1 MQMIRLINLSLE
13 LFGALL
19 SLVIACSLL
28 IIRNTEKD
36 RCHTLFLAILV
47 CNCFLLLSDA
57 AAWGFKGQLDSCS
70 RVIVPLANFFV
81 FTLGYV
87 LMLLYSC
94 YLYTYLKKKATI
106 SSRLLSMIFLLV
118 TAAVLLV
125 IVSLFN
131 GMYYFIDADNWY
143 HRGDFFWLSQVLA
156 ILCMLANGWFLLCY
170 RKYMTKI
177 EFFSLSMQIVL
188 PIIAMAI
195 QIYLYG
201 IALLYIATTVSTLIV
216 YLNIQAQIA
225 NRMQEK
231 ELALLNSQLHNML
244 AVIQP
249 HFLCNSLTAISQ
261 FCEADP
267 KKAQLGIHVMASY
280 LRENVNALVHE
291 EKIPFSQEKRHIE
304 LYLSL
309 QKLRFEHLITVVY
322 DIETDAFL
330 IPSLLLQPLVENAVC
345 HGILK
350 KESGGT
356 VLLRV
361 RRLSTE
367 IMIQVCDDGAGFDTA
382 RLNTIGKEHIGI
394 RNVEERCRLLCKGR
408 MEIQSKPCK
417 GTAVTLYL
425 SRDCCMPEET
435 QQESFV

>member
-216 YLNIQAQIA
+216 YLNIQAQIEIGC
-225 NRMQEK
+225 RRR
-231 ELALLNSQLHNML
+231 SW
-244 AVIQP
+244 
-249 HFLCNSLTAISQ
+249 
-261 FCEADP
+261 
-267 KKAQLGIHVMASY
+267 
-280 LRENVNALVHE
+280 
-291 EKIPFSQEKRHIE
+291 
-304 LYLSL
+304 
-309 QKLRFEHLITVVY
+309 RF
-322 DIETDAFL
+322 
-330 IPSLLLQPLVENAVC
+330 
-345 HGILK
+345 
-350 KESGGT
+350 
-356 VLLRV
+356 
-361 RRLSTE
+361 
-367 IMIQVCDDGAGFDTA
+367 
-382 RLNTIGKEHIGI
+382 
-394 RNVEERCRLLCKGR
+394 
-408 MEIQSKPCK
+408 
-417 GTAVTLYL
+417 
-425 SRDCCMPEET
+425 
-435 QQESFV
+435 

>member
-36 RCHTLFLAILV
+36 RCHTLFLAILI

-156 ILCMLANGWFLLCY
+156 
-170 RKYMTKI
+170 
-177 EFFSLSMQIVL
+177 
-188 PIIAMAI
+188 
-195 QIYLYG
+195 
-201 IALLYIATTVSTLIV
+201 
-216 YLNIQAQIA
+216 
-225 NRMQEK
+225 
-231 ELALLNSQLHNML
+231 LLNSQLHNML

-267 KKAQLGIHVMASY
+267 KKAQLGIDVMASY

-408 MEIQSKPCK
+408 MEIQSKPGK

>member
-382 RLNTIGKEHIGI
+382 RLNTI
-394 RNVEERCRLLCKGR
+394 
-408 MEIQSKPCK
+408 
-417 GTAVTLYL
+417 
-425 SRDCCMPEET
+425 
-435 QQESFV
+435 

>member
-36 RCHTLFLAILV
+36 RCHTLFLAILI

-261 FCEADP
+261 FCEVDP

-408 MEIQSKPCK
+408 MEIQSKPGK

-425 SRDCCMPEET
+425 FRDCCMPEET